1 MTFITGR
8 QAIDMC
14 GVLLR
19 QGVQSGG
26 SQRGVDGVFQ
36 GELSGHNLGT
46 PKLWFIGVNI
56 GLFLEVSLF

>member
-1 MTFITGR
+1 
-8 QAIDMC
+8 MC